1 MRRSDDVFF
10 FTLIDFLLQVFFFG
24 LLMFVVGQLLEHRKD
39 AERAKD
45 DVAKHKVLNL
55 TGVSNLTELTD
66 FLSKLVPLDHLRGTK
81 EFIDRNGG
89 PKAVTAAIDAVR
101 AAGGVDKVRDLQQQV
116 DGLTHQVAQLEGWGK
131 VSCIPNIRVGD
142 RYQPKSVGRV
152 VVYDDRIVLEDP
164 SPEMKSVLASLGLEF
179 SSVQQLSPSAF
190 RSTFA
195 PLVTQRPEC
204 RYFLTRVVHTKYLDP
219 MNAVWSAFRTL

>member
-24 LLMFVVGQLLEHRKD
+24 LLMFVVGQMLEHRKD
-39 AERAKD
+39 VDRAKEE
-45 DVAKHKVLNL
+45 VAKRKVLEL
-55 TGVSNLTELTD
+55 TRVSNLTELTD

-89 PKAVTAAIDAVR
+89 PQQVKAAIDAVR
-101 AAGGVDKVRDLQQQV
+101 AAGGVEKVKDLQQQV

-131 VSCIPNIRVGD
+131 VSCIPNVRVGD
-142 RYQPKSVGRV
+142 KYQPKTVARV

-179 SSVQQLSPSAF
+179 SAVQQLSPSGF
-190 RSTFA
+190 RATFA
-195 PLVTQRPEC
+195 PLVAKHPEC
-204 RYFLTRVVHTKYLDP
+204 RYFLSRVVHTKYLDP
-219 MNAVWSAFRTL
+219 MNAVWSAFRTQ